1 MSRGS
6 EMMVS
11 NILLFLLFAAG
22 TVGAF
27 YLVPLRLRKTV
38 LLVSSDFSGND
49 NFFMCCVCGY
59 KK

>member
-1 MSRGS
+1 
-6 EMMVS
+6 MVS
-11 NILLFLLFAAG
+11 NILLFLLLAAG